1 MPCLC
6 NLFRVTIYPRVGKN
20 FLLFVL
26 PPYMSA
32 LVETQDVKFPG
43 ILQCTKMTLR
53 SIFQKL
59 KQETLITDLAIN
71 CISIVKLE

>member
-1 MPCLC
+1 MTLKPTGGAKKKVPCLC

-43 ILQCTKMTLR
+43 IGLPWWR
-53 SIFQKL
+53 SG
-59 KQETLITDLAIN
+59 
-71 CISIVKLE
+71 